1 MLEQPQEVVM
11 WKRFRKQKN
20 SAISTN
26 GISAAH
32 SLSNN
37 HLIELRDVV
46 KAYNTPVG
54 DFIALDGVSI
64 TIDKGE
70 FVAVVGKSGSG
81 KSTMINM
88 ITGIDRPS
96 SGEILVGGMPV
107 HTLKEGPMAQWRG
120 RNIGVIFQ
128 FFQLLPMLSVMENVI
143 LPMDFCN
150 IHDAKDREGIAMSL
164 LEQVDMA
171 DQAQKLPSE
180 VSGGQQ
186 QRAAIAR
193 ALANDP
199 PILVADEP
207 TGNLDS
213 RSAIVIFELFHNL
226 VDSGKT
232 ILMVTHDNDLARRV
246 GRTVT
251 LADGHILN
259 EHLTKVFPM
268 LTHDLLLKA
277 TRQMQPQTYKPGNT
291 IIQAGDLPE
300 KFYLVTEGQ
309 ADVLLPDDNGN
320 QQVVAHLQTG
330 QYFGEIAILNGST
343 RMATVQASG
352 ETAVNVVAL
361 EKDTFHN
368 LVGSSPAMHEEV
380 SRIADE
386 RAKVAVA

>member
-1 MLEQPQEVVM
+1 M
-11 WKRFRKQKN
+11 WKRFKKQN
-20 SAISTN
+20 N
-26 GISAAH
+26 GASSLNGQ
-32 SLSNN
+32 SLSHSHTNN

-64 TIDKGE
+64 TIDRGE

-96 SGEILVGGMPV
+96 SGEILVGGVPV

-128 FFQLLPMLSVMENVI
+128 FFQLLPMLSVLENVI

-150 IHDAKDREGIAMSL
+150 VHDVKEREDIAMSL

-171 DQAQKLPSE
+171 DQANKLPSE

-199 PILVADEP
+199 PMLVADEP

-213 RSAIVIFELFHNL
+213 RSAIAVFELFHNL
-226 VDSGKT
+226 VDNGKT

-251 LADGHILN
+251 LADGNILN

-268 LTHDLLLKA
+268 LTHDMLLKA
-277 TRQMQPQTYKPGNT
+277 TRQMQPQTYQPGNT
-291 IIQAGDLPE
+291 IIQAGDLPD
-300 KFYLVTEGQ
+300 KFYVVTEGQ
-309 ADVLLPDDNGN
+309 ADVLLPDGNGN
-320 QQVVAHLQTG
+320 QKVVAHLQTG

-361 EKDTFHN
+361 EKETFHN

-380 SRIADE
+380 SRVADE
-386 RAKVAVA
+386 RAKVAAV